1 MSEIE
6 LREMNMFDIGDV
18 LEIEDD
24 LTSGSGW
31 TDTGLLT
38 YLMRNDT
45 VFLIAEENGETVG
58 YAGLL
63 MVPFEGDILN
73 IAVRKDKR
81 RSGIATKLMEKLL
94 HEASFNGV
102 TDVHLEV
109 RESNAAALG
118 LYKKFGFAED
128 GIRKNYYTEPVEN
141 AITMTLRQG

>member
-1 MSEIE
+1 MPEIE

-45 VFLIAEENGETVG
+45 VFLIAEEDGEPVG

-118 LYKKFGFAED
+118 LYEKFGFAED